1 MRTNRQT
8 ALNWNWALIL
18 GCAAYACWGQAT
30 AQVDSASGRAVDEL
44 TREYTRRVLDA
55 AAVPYVGVT
64 HDGHPIPGLYSITGE
79 GESNSALVRAAIDF
93 LAALTAEQRSQ
104 VMWSVDDPEWRRW
117 SNMRPYLRDGI
128 GFEEMTEGQRGLA
141 LDLIRAALSEKG
153 FRTSRDIM
161 RLNETLAELSGDHE
175 LVDEWFYWIT
185 VMGEPSDTEPWG
197 WQIDGHHL
205 VINYFVLGNQV
216 VMSPVFMG
224 SEPAIAEAGI
234 YEGIAVLMGE
244 RERAYALYS
253 SLSEEQRALA
263 FVPLEDLP
271 PPPGINFSR
280 TSIEVL
286 GDNAVVP
293 YRGIR
298 SGDLDGHQRDM
309 LVDIIEAF
317 IANNRE
323 GHAKA
328 RLRQIVAHID
338 ETYFAWNSWDAS
350 QGPDDL
356 FFFRIQSPVVIIEF
370 DHQGTIGIPGQPAD
384 VPIRQ
389 HVHTIVRTPNGNDYG
404 KELLRQHYELHPH

>member
-1 MRTNRQT
+1 MRLSVQAGVRWNR
-8 ALNWNWALIL
+8 ALVV
-18 GCAAYACWGQAT
+18 GCMACVCWGHAI

-64 HDGHPIPGLYSITGE
+64 HDGHPMAGLYSITGE
-79 GESNSALVRAAIDF
+79 GESNSALVRAAREF
-93 LAALTAEQRSQ
+93 LAALSSEQRSR
-104 VMWSVDDPEWRRW
+104 VMSSVDDAEWRRW

-128 GFEEMTEGQRGLA
+128 GFDEMTEGQRGLA
-141 LDLIRAALSEKG
+141 LRLMRAALSEKG

-185 VMGEPSDTEPWG
+185 VMGDPSDTEPWG

-224 SEPAIAEAGI
+224 SEPAIAVAGI
-234 YEGIAVLMGE
+234 YEGTAVLVGE
-244 RERAYALYS
+244 RDMAYALYS
-253 SLSEEQRALA
+253 SLSERQRALA

-298 SGDLDGHQRDM
+298 WEDLDGHQREM
-309 LVDIIEAF
+309 LVRIIEAF

-323 GHAKA
+323 GHARA
-328 RLRQIVAHID
+328 RMREILGHME
-338 ETYFAWNSWDAS
+338 ETYFAWNSWDES
-350 QGPDDL
+350 LGPDDL

-404 KELLRQHYELHPH
+404 KALLRQHYELHPH

>member
-1 MRTNRQT
+1 MSGRIRVRWNR
-8 ALNWNWALIL
+8 ALVL
-18 GCAAYACWGQAT
+18 GCAACACWGHAS
-30 AQVDSASGRAVDEL
+30 AQVDSASGRPVDEL
-44 TREYTRRVLDA
+44 TREYTQRVLDA

-64 HDGHPIPGLYSITGE
+64 HDGHLIEGLYSITDE
-79 GESNSALVRAAIDF
+79 GQSNSALVRAAVDF
-93 LAALTAEQRSQ
+93 LAALTAEQRSR
-104 VMWSVDDPEWRRW
+104 VLSSVDDSEWRRW
-117 SNMRPYLRDGI
+117 SNMRPYIRDGV
-128 GFEEMTEGQRGLA
+128 GFFEMTEGQRDLA
-141 LDLIRAALSEKG
+141 LGLMRAALSEQG
-153 FRTSRDIM
+153 FETSRDIM
-161 RLNETLAELSGDHE
+161 RLNETLAELSGDYA
-175 LVDEWFYWIT
+175 LVDEWFYWMT

-234 YEGIAVLMGE
+234 YEGTAVLVQ
-244 RERAYALYS
+244 ERAKAHALYS
-253 SLSEEQRALA
+253 SLSERQRALA

-280 TSIEVL
+280 TAIEVL

-298 SGDLDGHQRDM
+298 SDGLSEDQRDM
-309 LVDIIEAF
+309 LVGIIEAF
-317 IANNRE
+317 IANNRA
-323 GHAKA
+323 GHARA
-328 RLRQIVAHID
+328 RMREILAHID

-350 QGPDDL
+350 LGPDDL

-370 DHQGTIGIPGQPAD
+370 DHQGTIAIPGEPQD
-384 VPIRQ
+384 MPIRQ

-404 KELLRQHYELHPH
+404 KALLRQHYELHPH